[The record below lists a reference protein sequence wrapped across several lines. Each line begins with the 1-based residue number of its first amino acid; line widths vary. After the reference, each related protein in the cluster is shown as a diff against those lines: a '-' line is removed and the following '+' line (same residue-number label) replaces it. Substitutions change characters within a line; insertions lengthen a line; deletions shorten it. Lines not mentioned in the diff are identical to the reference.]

1 MKKKL
6 QHQLLKVVRYSFL
19 GVFLQ
24 CSLTCVLLAGPG
36 IGKSQH
42 ISIDKIYVSVDP
54 GKVKIREAFNLLEQ
68 STSLKFVYLN
78 NSTIGK
84 GYIEM
89 TGIRRSLGDIL
100 RDISR
105 LKKLAF
111 RRVNDKIYVKKV
123 EDSKN
128 LPANM
133 VQEVLEIDISGK
145 VTDENGEGLP
155 GASVL
160 VKGSDIGT
168 VTDSEGL
175 YKLSV
180 PDDAT
185 TLVFSFVGYLTE
197 EVAIEGRTNIDVIL
211 TTDISQLSEVVVI
224 GYGTQTKR
232 EVTGSIASISSKEL
246 GEVSVDG
253 FSRALTGKVAGVRVQ
268 QTTGAPGG
276 NITIRVRGTGSINA
290 DNEPLYVIDG
300 FPVENTNVGA
310 SDQGIN
316 PLSSINPDDIE
327 SIEVLKDAAAASI
340 YGSRGSNGVVIITT
354 KRGEQGKA
362 KINFDVSFGTQS
374 VINKVDVLNGDDF
387 LDLIGEAYANAAATN
402 EPGLPPPDFLQ
413 NENQFRGI
421 NTDWQD
427 EIFRAAT
434 VQNYQL
440 SASGGSENLKY
451 FISGGYLNE
460 EGVVIASGFERFSFR
475 TNLDAKL
482 SDKVRLGLS
491 FTPSYA
497 INDEV
502 NAEGH
507 WASNAVINQSLIGFG
522 FLRPDQDQEEF
533 VNSQPNFN
541 CCGVPNPVRTANRFD
556 AVSTQFRVI
565 ANSFAEIDLMKGLT
579 FKTSIGTD
587 LNYFRRDVFNPA
599 DIRRNQVD
607 TEAEARNLSQR
618 SWLSENT
625 LTYTKG
631 FGDHNFTALGGFTYQ
646 EFKQESDT
654 INGRGFSNELV
665 RTLNSENNLITFA
678 NTTVEEWALVSFIG
692 RINYSFRNKYFLTAT
707 LRSDGSS
714 RFGEKNRFG
723 TFPSISAGWAISDE
737 SFMQGISKI
746 SELKLRAS
754 YGTSGNNRIG
764 NYAAIGLLA
773 PSSYVF
779 GSGNGSSVSG
789 FNPSTIANPNLTWET
804 TKQLDIGIE
813 LGLFDD
819 RIFLV
824 ADYYNSRTKDLLLNV
839 PIPTITGF
847 ASALQN
853 LGEVRNR
860 GWEFALNTRNFVG
873 DFQWSTNFNISFNQN
888 EVLRLGPEGDP
899 LITGAVRGGT
909 HITQIGSELAAF
921 YLLIQDGIFQTQ
933 EEIDNSPTWNISRGT
948 WPGDVRYRD
957 VNGDGEITAD
967 DRTVVGSNQPDFI
980 WGITN
985 TFSYKNFDL
994 TIVADGIQGNEVFNI
1009 AGRFLTNL
1017 EGNQNQAASA
1027 LNRWRSVDQPGDGV
1041 TPRANRV
1048 TSGNNN
1054 IESTRWLEDGSFIR
1068 IQNVTLGYNFS
1079 PEVIQ
1084 NSPFSSLRLYGAVS
1098 NLAYFTEYTGYNPEV
1113 SLEGGDPLSPGEDYG
1128 SYPLSRRFTIGVKVG
1143 F

>member
-6 QHQLLKVVRYSFL
+6 QPQLLAVVKYSFV

-24 CSLTCVLLAGPG
+24 CLITCMLLAKPG
-36 IGKSQH
+36 VIKSQH
-42 ISIDKIYVSVDP
+42 ISIEEIQVTVNAGKIKLS
-54 GKVKIREAFNLLEQ
+54 EAFKLLEQ
-68 STSLKFVYLN
+68 SSSLKFVYLSN
-78 NSTIGK
+78 AKVGETYVALNGNQKT
-84 GYIEM
+84 
-89 TGIRRSLGDIL
+89 LGDIL
-100 RDISR
+100 RYISKA
-105 LKKLAF
+105 KKLAF
-111 RRVNDKIYVKKV
+111 KRVNDKIYVKKP
-123 EDSKN
+123 DNGKAIQSG
-128 LPANM
+128 M
-133 VQEVLEIDISGK
+133 VQEVLEIEISGK
-145 VTDENGEGLP
+145 ITDENGEPLP
-155 GASVL
+155 GASVV
-160 VKGSDIGT
+160 VKGTGVGT
-168 VTDSEGL
+168 VADAEGF
-175 YKLSV
+175 YKLNV

-185 TLVFSFVGYLTE
+185 TLVFSFVGFLTE
-197 EVAIEGRTNIDVIL
+197 ETNIGGRTTIDMIL

-232 EVTGSIASISSKEL
+232 EVTGSISSISSREL

-253 FSRALTGKVAGVRVQ
+253 FGRALTGKVAGVRVQ

-276 NITIRVRGTGSINA
+276 NISIRVRGTGSINA

-310 SDQGIN
+310 SDQGLN

-327 SIEVLKDAAAASI
+327 SIEVLKDAAAAAI

-362 KINFDVSFGTQS
+362 KINFDASFGTQS
-374 VINKVDVLNGDDF
+374 VINKVDVLSGDDF
-387 LDLIGEAYANAAATN
+387 LDLVGEAYANAAATN

-413 NENQFRGI
+413 NESQFRGV

-427 EIFRAAT
+427 QIFRQAT

-507 WASNAVINQSLIGFG
+507 WASNAVILQSLIGMG
-522 FLRPDQDQEEF
+522 FLRPDEDQEEF
-533 VNSQPNFN
+533 VNSQPNYN

-556 AVSTQFRVI
+556 AISTQFRTI
-565 ANSFAEIDLMKGLT
+565 ANGFAEIDLAKGLT
-579 FKTSIGTD
+579 FKTSLGTD

-607 TEAEARNLSQR
+607 TEASARSLSQR
-618 SWLSENT
+618 SWLTENT
-625 LTYTKG
+625 LTYNKG
-631 FGDHNFTALGGFTYQ
+631 FGEHNFTALGGFTYQ

-654 INGRGFSNELV
+654 INGRGFTNEIV

-678 NTTVEEWALVSFIG
+678 NTTIEEWALVSFIG
-692 RINYSFRNKYFLTAT
+692 RINYNYKNKYFLTAT

-714 RFGEKNRFG
+714 RFGENNRFG
-723 TFPSISAGWAISDE
+723 AFPSVSAGWAIADE
-737 SFMQGISKI
+737 SFMQGFSGI

-754 YGTSGNNRIG
+754 YGVSGNNRIG
-764 NYAAIGLLA
+764 NYAAIGLLS
-773 PSSYVF
+773 PSSYVL

-789 FNPSTIANPNLTWET
+789 FSPSTIANPDLTWET
-804 TKQLDIGIE
+804 TRQLDIGVE

-824 ADYYNSRTKDLLLNV
+824 ADYYNSITEDLLLNV

-873 DFQWSTNFNISFNQN
+873 DFQWSTNFNIFFNRN

-909 HITQIGSELAAF
+909 HITEIGGELAAF
-921 YLLIQDGIFQTQ
+921 YLLTQEGIFQTQ

-948 WPGDVRYRD
+948 WPGDVKYRD
-957 VNGDGEITAD
+957 ANGDGEITAD
-967 DRTVVGSNQPDFI
+967 DRTVVGSNQPDFV

-994 TIVADGIQGNEVFNI
+994 TIVADGVQGNEVFNI
-1009 AGRFLTNL
+1009 AGRFLSNL

-1027 LNRWRSVDQPGDGV
+1027 LNRWRSVDEPGDGV

-1079 PEVIQ
+1079 SELIE
-1084 NSPFSSLRLYGAVS
+1084 NSPFSALRLYGAVS
-1098 NLAYFTEYTGYNPEV
+1098 NLAYITDYTGYNPEV
-1113 SLEGGDPLSPGEDYG
+1113 SLEGGNPLSPGEDYG